1 MSALAI
7 ELHGMF
13 FSWLPTYHVLIVS
26 APVAVNT
33 RGELLPDPSQDP
45 MQAIFY
51 CLQNESDSISDNGRK
66 EGQHC
71 GFIAIQPKDDSK
83 HAIDL
88 CKLGLSRY
96 PIQIVEDEIDLI
108 KALVD
113 KVHEWD
119 PEIFTGYDVLKDS
132 WGYFVE
138 RVDEIGKNHVQSTTH
153 ALSNIAY
160 SQRPNLTSSWNS
172 AG

>member
-7 ELHGMF
+7 ELHGK
-13 FSWLPTYHVLIVS
+13 LTYLRVRDLSLIP
-26 APVAVNT
+26 AKVNT
-33 RGELLPDPSQDP
+33 RGDLLPDPSQDP

-51 CLQNESDSISDNGRK
+51 CLQNESDDIPDNGRK

-71 GFIAIQPKDDSK
+71 GLIAVQQT
-83 HAIDL
+83 HDL
-88 CKLGLSRY
+88 DQTVNLRKLGLSRY
-96 PIQIVEDEIDLI
+96 PIELVEDEIDLI

-138 RVDEIGKNHVQSTTH
+138 RVDEIG
-153 ALSNIAY
+153 
-160 SQRPNLTSSWNS
+160 P
-172 AG
+172 